1 MPYRVVQEHGLGA
14 AIVPVEGEVHHFL
27 AGTLPVAVVIAGHDL
42 VRVPVV
48 RAAPAPHGVHEHGD
62 IVQVMAGGIH
72 GSPMPLH
79 VSVLDGA
86 WRVIE
91 PVVVAVTGAG
101 GNAAVLRDVS
111 VPIGGI
117 VAAEGRVG
125 ILFVF
130 RHLDELISACRTIA
144 SHVGCRA
151 EQNVLFAPEFFQRS
165 HPLATPPPA
174 HVLHVDPF
182 AEVAFIFVGVI
193 LPHKPPLLQVAD
205 ANRLHT
211 LLLGRGQGGQ
221 QQRREDRDNG
231 DDNEQLYECECTP
244 VSRVHNLS
252 MVDANK
258 SG

>member
-27 AGTLPVAVVIAGHDL
+27 AGTLPVAVVVSGHDL

-86 WRVIE
+86 RRVIK

-101 GNAAVLRDVS
+101 GNAAILRDVS

-130 RHLDELISACRTIA
+130 RHLDELISACRTVA

-151 EQNVLFAPEFFQRS
+151 EQNVLLAPLMLQRG
-165 HPLATPPPA
+165 HPLAACPA
-174 HVLHVDPF
+174 DLHAV
-182 AEVAFIFVGVI
+182 AEVTLIVVGVK
-193 LPHKPPLLQVAD
+193 LPDQPPLLQVAD

-231 DDNEQLYECECTP
+231 DDNEQLYECEGTP
-244 VSRVHNLS
+244 ASRVHNLS
-252 MVDANK
+252 MVDAEK